1 EPQVQAQGQR
11 LVAAGDALEQAHGND
26 PVRLGGWHGDW
37 GHWNMGLG
45 DGALKVL
52 KVWDWERFD
61 PEVPIGFDALHY
73 AAQAVRPGQREE
85 ASQQETFLR
94 SVPATLSALG
104 VSPEDHQL
112 TLRLYLLEIA
122 TRYVDALTHGAT
134 PALTRRTE
142 WVLGLLEHHGEPAHH
157 ALVEGR
163 S

>member
-1 EPQVQAQGQR
+1 AAAEMRERAGH
-11 LVAAGDALEQAHGND
+11 LVGRDARKVLICTFHALG
-26 PVRLGGWHGDW
+26 VRL
-37 GHWNMGLG
+37 LRE
-45 DGALKVL
+45 DGQAALQ
-52 KVWDWERFD
+52 
-61 PEVPIGFDALHY
+61 Y